1 MNRRWKRR
9 ILLAKRWLILILPFV
24 IIGVWIS
31 YGLGVGGLP
40 EKTGAGIAKVKQ
52 VISTKT
58 NHGWS
63 HKRVQ
68 TKQQQIKTELKTY
81 LKTVTADGTVAVSF
95 YNLTPRSGSSAAQA
109 KNAAVYQAGDLAVD
123 QSGDKKWVAASTF
136 KLYIAAYLFQQQKQG
151 HYQWT
156 TNRSDGFKRMI
167 VNSEND
173 FADRTLTSAGLDKV
187 NNFVSRQGWY
197 VNFTKGQAAITTSN
211 SLVKVLQALD
221 AGSGPFT
228 NNANQ
233 KLLLGYMSKQ
243 IYRTGIPTG
252 AAKALPKTTVTDKVG
267 FLDDTN
273 NDAGIVTL
281 PSGQRYILVIMT
293 NGHDQSSLSGFPRI
307 AKITKRVQK
316 IVYGHAS

>member
-9 ILLAKRWLILILPFV
+9 ILLAKRWLILILPIV

-31 YGLGVGGLP
+31 YGLGVGGLAG
-40 EKTGAGIAKVKQ
+40 KTGTDIAKVKQ
-52 VISTKT
+52 VISEKTKR
-58 NHGWS
+58 HWS

-68 TKQQQIKTELKTY
+68 HKQQQIKTELQTY

-95 YNLTPRSGSSAAQA
+95 YNLAPRSGSSAAQA
-109 KNAAVYQAGDLAVD
+109 PNAAVYQAGDLAAN
-123 QSGDKKWVAASTF
+123 QAGDKKWVAASTF

-151 HYQWT
+151 HYKWT

-173 FADRTLTSAGLDKV
+173 FADSTLTHAGLANV
-187 NNFVSRQGWY
+187 NDFVSRQGWY
-197 VNFTKGQAAITTSN
+197 VNFTKGQAALTTGN
-211 SLVKVLQALD
+211 SLVKVLRALD

-233 KLLLGYMSKQ
+233 KLLLGYMGKQ
-243 IYRTGIPTG
+243 IYRTGIPAG
-252 AAKALPKTTVTDKVG
+252 ARKALPETKVTDKVG
-267 FLDDTN
+267 FLEDTN

-293 NGHDQSSLSGFPRI
+293 NGHKQNSLSGFPRI
-307 AKITKRVQK
+307 AKITKRVQT